1 MAKTGKPKKAEQKEK
16 DVSVDDLREM
26 KSYALTIPR
35 KLDDARFDNMPNVI
49 EESHALVDRFYQS
62 NKHLMSP
69 QQYAFAKHNFEYF
82 LWLLDLAIHDAAKS
96 DRRWE

>member
-1 MAKTGKPKKAEQKEK
+1 MAKTGKPKNAEQKERG
-16 DVSVDDLREM
+16 VSVDDLREM

-49 EESHALVDRFYQS
+49 EGSQALVDRFYQS

-82 LWLLDLAIHDAAKS
+82 LWLLDLAIHDAVKS
-96 DRRWE
+96 DRR

>member
-1 MAKTGKPKKAEQKEK
+1 MAKTGKPKKAEQKERG
-16 DVSVDDLREM
+16 VSIDDLREM

-49 EESHALVDRFYQS
+49 EESQALVDRFYQS